1 MKIRKI
7 DINKSLIFFLFAH
20 LIIWTLVPSIS
31 NTNLPLDTIEALA
44 WGTNLDWG
52 YNKHPPVSA
61 WLVKVIFQ
69 IFGNQDWAYYFL
81 SQLFV
86 VITFF
91 VVFKFSEDFFKNKI
105 FSLISILVLEGI
117 YFHNFTTPEFN
128 VYVAQLPF
136 RALTVYF
143 CWRGFKYNDITSW
156 ILFGICG
163 AFGFL
168 SHYLFI
174 YLLVAMDVFF
184 VYMILKKKINFKC
197 LVSLVPFFLL
207 LIPHLIWLSDN
218 NYTTIT
224 YASQRTGV
232 ADHNFIN
239 HLIQPFIFLG
249 KQIGILIP
257 FFAMLLFLVSKF
269 KIRFNF
275 KDKKLLFLLIINIL
289 PFILI
294 FLTSMLMGVKIRTMW
309 MSPFYLFMGVLFL
322 YLFQKKIIF
331 KKLKYFFS
339 ILLFLF
345 ILSPATYLYVSLSYN
360 DKRTDYPG
368 REIAKIVQEK
378 WDNNFKDEIK
388 SVIGHEWNAG
398 NLSYHLKSNP
408 KWYSHSNAFVEKT
421 FDDFIETIGKE
432 GFIIVN
438 GECVSGLLFIIKNN
452 NICMNGKK

>member
-69 IFGNQDWAYYFL
+69 VFGNQDWAYYFL

-86 VITFF
+86 IITFF

-289 PFILI
+289 PIILI

-421 FDDFIETIGKE
+421 FEDFIETIGKE

>member
-61 WLVKVIFQ
+61 WLVKVIFE

-86 VITFF
+86 IITFF

-136 RALTVYF
+136 RALAVYF
-143 CWRGFKYNDITSW
+143 CWRGLKYNDITSW

-257 FFAMLLFLVSKF
+257 FFAMFLFLVSKF

-289 PFILI
+289 PIILI

-421 FDDFIETIGKE
+421 FEDFIETIGKG

>member
-61 WLVKVIFQ
+61 WLVKVIFE

-86 VITFF
+86 IITFF

-143 CWRGFKYNDITSW
+143 CWRGLKYNDITSW

-257 FFAMLLFLVSKF
+257 FFAMFLFLVSKF

-289 PFILI
+289 PIILI

-421 FDDFIETIGKE
+421 FEDFIETIGKE
-432 GFIIVN
+432 GFINVN

>member
-1 MKIRKI
+1 MKFRKI

-44 WGTNLDWG
+44 WGSNLDWG

-61 WLVKVIFQ
+61 WIVKGIFQ

-86 VITFF
+86 IIAFF

-174 YLLVAMDVFF
+174 YLFVAMDVFF

-232 ADHNFIN
+232 GDHNFIN

-289 PFILI
+289 PIILI

-421 FDDFIETIGKE
+421 FEDFIETIGKE

>member
-1 MKIRKI
+1 MKFRKI

-20 LIIWTLVPSIS
+20 LITWTLVPSIS

-289 PFILI
+289 PIILI

-421 FDDFIETIGKE
+421 FEDFIETIGKE

>member
-1 MKIRKI
+1 
-7 DINKSLIFFLFAH
+7 
-20 LIIWTLVPSIS
+20 
-31 NTNLPLDTIEALA
+31 
-44 WGTNLDWG
+44 
-52 YNKHPPVSA
+52 
-61 WLVKVIFQ
+61 VKVIFE

-86 VITFF
+86 IITFF
-91 VVFKFSEDFFKNKI
+91 VIFKFSEDFFKNKI

-117 YFHNFTTPEFN
+117 YFHNFITPEFN

-289 PFILI
+289 PIILI